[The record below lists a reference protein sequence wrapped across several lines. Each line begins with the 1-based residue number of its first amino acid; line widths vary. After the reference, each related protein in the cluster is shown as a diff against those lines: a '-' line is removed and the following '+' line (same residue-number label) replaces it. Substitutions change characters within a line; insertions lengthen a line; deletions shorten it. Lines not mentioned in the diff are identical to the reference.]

1 MQPSRSLFSL
11 GTQFDPGAANS
22 RQEDRATRPG
32 RVPRSTALGLALG
45 QIWDASAESDLLFL
59 EAWEMR
65 PTGNLGT
72 MLRVAQ
78 IRRAN
83 PGLAAEIRTEH
94 GRGRQKKRSDPLGH
108 RREIRVVVA

>member
-1 MQPSRSLFSL
+1 V
-11 GTQFDPGAANS
+11 
-22 RQEDRATRPG
+22 TRPG
-32 RVPRSTALGLALG
+32 RVPRSTALSRALE

-65 PTGNLGT
+65 PTWNLGT

-83 PGLAAEIRTEH
+83 PGLAAEIRAEH
-94 GRGRQKKRSDPLGH
+94 ARGRQTKQSGPLGH
-108 RREIRVVVA
+108 